1 MKELRI
7 KKSKA
12 DKKVLGDWIIR
23 NADNNIGIITIDGS
37 KISTV
42 NWWTLTK
49 EEGHDLKDELEN
61 YNTVFFYDY
70 EDIEKGSISKNLN
83 VDALKDAIKR
93 LVDSCP
99 KKTSDD
105 DIMGGLS
112 NITIFHVMNKS
123 EKVSHKLYVFPA
135 VWINEYSQNTIWDE
149 ENNMDSLVF
158 TNYLQFF
165 VENIQEYEDRYPDG
179 EDAPPVRM
187 YEGLSVKSYLK
198 KYKGKDIEK
207 QVEIVNWM
215 LHQHELKSIKEE
227 KCDLVLLQR
236 KLELEEKQV
245 SFPNIIL
252 LAEFIKEKCES
263 RYFAILEPTIEEIL
277 VAIEKLEGVS
287 KVVFEGG
294 KGEKVICERKEHIEL
309 LKEAFR
315 EKKDIDKRVFKIKK
329 LVQWSEIAD
338 KTIIQALFVQDMI
351 QFFNKYF
358 PVKRK
363 KKSPVST
370 AEQDLIC
377 WAMFHVGLSET
388 KVSKSRFRQLK
399 SIYKKSNIDR
409 HPDIHTLPKEFEKK
423 IGTRIIALDYLSWD
437 QWQNVS
443 NIDWSKPINRFVFQI
458 GDVLH
463 F

>member
-1 MKELRI
+1 
-7 KKSKA
+7 
-12 DKKVLGDWIIR
+12 VL
-23 NADNNIGIITIDGS
+23 
-37 KISTV
+37 
-42 NWWTLTK
+42 
-49 EEGHDLKDELEN
+49 
-61 YNTVFFYDY
+61 
-70 EDIEKGSISKNLN
+70 
-83 VDALKDAIKR
+83 
-93 LVDSCP
+93 
-99 KKTSDD
+99 
-105 DIMGGLS
+105 
-112 NITIFHVMNKS
+112 
-123 EKVSHKLYVFPA
+123 
-135 VWINEYSQNTIWDE
+135 
-149 ENNMDSLVF
+149 
-158 TNYLQFF
+158 
-165 VENIQEYEDRYPDG
+165 
-179 EDAPPVRM
+179 
-187 YEGLSVKSYLK
+187 
-198 KYKGKDIEK
+198 
-207 QVEIVNWM
+207 
-215 LHQHELKSIKEE
+215 
-227 KCDLVLLQR
+227 
-236 KLELEEKQV
+236 
-245 SFPNIIL
+245 
-252 LAEFIKEKCES
+252 
-263 RYFAILEPTIEEIL
+263 
-277 VAIEKLEGVS
+277 
-287 KVVFEGG
+287 EGG